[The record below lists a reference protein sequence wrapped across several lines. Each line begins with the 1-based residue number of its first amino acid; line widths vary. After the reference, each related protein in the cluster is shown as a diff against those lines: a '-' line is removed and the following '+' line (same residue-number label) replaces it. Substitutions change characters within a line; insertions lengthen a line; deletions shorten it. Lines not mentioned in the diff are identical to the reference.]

1 MSSQFIHIRNV
12 TKIYEGKGRPVIAL
26 QDVNFSVNKGEF
38 FTIIGPSGCGKST
51 LLNIISGLDKPT
63 TGKVIIDGM
72 EVNGPR
78 PDRVAVVFQ
87 DPALYNWRT
96 VLDNVA
102 FGLEI
107 RGVNKKERREKAL
120 KYIRLVGLSGFEDKY
135 PTQLSGGMKQRTAIA
150 RALCL
155 ETEILLMDEPFGAL
169 DEQTRL
175 LLGLELTRIWQET
188 KKTIIFVTHSLL
200 EAALLSD
207 RIMIMSARPGRVKN
221 ILDVDIPRPRDPN
234 SREINNIRA
243 MIWEEI
249 KDEAKKMMMEGGL
262 QIVP

>member
-1 MSSQFIHIRNV
+1 MCSHFIDVQNV
-12 TKIYEGKGRPVIAL
+12 TKIYGSKGNAIIAL
-26 QDVNFSVNKGEF
+26 KDVNFWVNKGEF

-51 LLNIISGLDKPT
+51 LLNLIAGLDKLSS
-63 TGKVIIDGM
+63 GKIVLDGI
-72 EVNGPR
+72 EVNGPC

-96 VLDNVA
+96 LLSNVE

-107 RGVNKKERREKAL
+107 RGVSKRERREKAL
-120 KYIRLVGLSGFEDKY
+120 KYIRLVGLAGFEDKY
-135 PTQLSGGMKQRTAIA
+135 PIQLSGGMKQRASIA

-175 LLGLELTRIWQET
+175 LLGLELTRIWEET

-207 RIMIMSARPGRVKN
+207 RILIMSARPGRVKN
-221 ILDVDIPRPRDPN
+221 VVDVDIPRPRDPN
-234 SREINNIRA
+234 SREVNSIKA
-243 MIWEEI
+243 TIWEEI
-249 KDEAKKMMMEGGL
+249 KDEARKMMEASL